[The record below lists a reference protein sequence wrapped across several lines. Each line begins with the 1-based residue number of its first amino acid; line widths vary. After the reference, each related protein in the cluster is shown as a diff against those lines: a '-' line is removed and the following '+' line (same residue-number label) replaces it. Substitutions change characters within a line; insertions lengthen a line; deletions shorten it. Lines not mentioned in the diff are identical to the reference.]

1 MTQVTRKIAKK
12 LTGRETKAVKKP
24 TQKKNPETGNTSTA
38 PAADPKR
45 IESGER
51 LKQASSK
58 GPQKAYDNIQAELKW
73 LNSNDGAP
81 ESIAQRRQS
90 LKDMEV
96 THLIKPKS
104 MEDVVAKRPTEAKVS
119 PATRAKKAEEA
130 ELDADVKKIMEALKK
145 RAPQNK
151 SRGGV
156 IKKRNGS
163 VDFRKGGMV
172 LSSVDNRKKR

>member
-58 GPQKAYDNIQAELKW
+58 GPQKAYDRIQAEIKW
-73 LNSNDGAP
+73 LKQNDGSA
-81 ESIAQRRQS
+81 ESIAKREQS
-90 LKDMEV
+90 LKDMFV
-96 THLIKPKS
+96 NNVIKKKPMKDI
-104 MEDVVAKRPTEAKVS
+104 EARIPADAQADVRAANKEADLNASVAKV
-119 PATRAKKAEEA
+119 
-130 ELDADVKKIMEALKK
+130 MEALNK

-156 IKKRNGS
+156 IKSRSGS

>member
-58 GPQKAYDNIQAELKW
+58 GPQKAYDNIQAENFAKLAKS
-73 LNSNDGAP
+73 LTSPTDKNPYMNFMLTDYKETP
-81 ESIAQRRQS
+81 E
-90 LKDMEV
+90 
-96 THLIKPKS
+96 
-104 MEDVVAKRPTEAKVS
+104 
-119 PATRAKKAEEA
+119 
-130 ELDADVKKIMEALKK
+130 KKISLY
-145 RAPQNK
+145 
-151 SRGGV
+151 
-156 IKKRNGS
+156 
-163 VDFRKGGMV
+163 F
-172 LSSVDNRKKR
+172 LFT